1 MTSPLA
7 CDYYQPP
14 AATLGL
20 IRIQASDDGLT
31 AITFMEPTAV
41 DTADPAPQPN
51 AHTRLCQQQLA
62 EYFAGQRT
70 RFELPL
76 AARGTSFQQ
85 QVWRRL
91 CDIPFGTTASYAD
104 IAARLDNPRAVRAV
118 GAANGRNPLAIVVPC
133 HRVIGRDGSL
143 TGYAGGLARK
153 RWLLA
158 HEGALLLTDGQNVI
172 GNIPADVREVLRSV
186 GNGSLLYRL
195 PGEGF
200 TWFSQPENL
209 EAADL
214 RVLERLMP
222 YPVLIVA
229 IIVVIFAFIL
239 ARTRFGR
246 HTYAV
251 GDNIE
256 ADQIFTVLMGDEV
269 EPRRDF
275 ITTNALNARNLDV

>member
-1 MTSPLA
+1 MNSPLA
-7 CDYYQPP
+7 FDYYQPP

-31 AITFMEPTAV
+31 AITFIEPTAV
-41 DTADPAPQPN
+41 DTAAQPN

-76 AARGTSFQQ
+76 AARGTAFQQ

-91 CDIPFGTTASYAD
+91 CDIPFGVTASYAD

-158 HEGALLLTDGQNVI
+158 HEA
-172 GNIPADVREVLRSV
+172 S
-186 GNGSLLYRL
+186 
-195 PGEGF
+195 
-200 TWFSQPENL
+200 
-209 EAADL
+209 
-214 RVLERLMP
+214 
-222 YPVLIVA
+222 
-229 IIVVIFAFIL
+229 
-239 ARTRFGR
+239 
-246 HTYAV
+246 
-251 GDNIE
+251 
-256 ADQIFTVLMGDEV
+256 
-269 EPRRDF
+269 RRDF
-275 ITTNALNARNLDV
+275 GP

>member
-20 IRIQASDDGLT
+20 IRIQANDDGLT

-158 HEGALLLTDGQNVI
+158 HEA
-172 GNIPADVREVLRSV
+172 S
-186 GNGSLLYRL
+186 
-195 PGEGF
+195 
-200 TWFSQPENL
+200 
-209 EAADL
+209 
-214 RVLERLMP
+214 
-222 YPVLIVA
+222 
-229 IIVVIFAFIL
+229 
-239 ARTRFGR
+239 
-246 HTYAV
+246 
-251 GDNIE
+251 
-256 ADQIFTVLMGDEV
+256 
-269 EPRRDF
+269 RRDF
-275 ITTNALNARNLDV
+275 GP

>member
-1 MTSPLA
+1 MNSA
-7 CDYYQPP
+7 VAFDYYQPP

-20 IRIQASDDGLT
+20 IRIQASDNGLT
-31 AITFMEPTAV
+31 AITFIEPTAV
-41 DTADPAPQPN
+41 GTAAQPN

-85 QVWRRL
+85 QVWHRL

-158 HEGALLLTDGQNVI
+158 HEANHKRC
-172 GNIPADVREVLRSV
+172 N
-186 GNGSLLYRL
+186 
-195 PGEGF
+195 
-200 TWFSQPENL
+200 
-209 EAADL
+209 
-214 RVLERLMP
+214 
-222 YPVLIVA
+222 
-229 IIVVIFAFIL
+229 
-239 ARTRFGR
+239 
-246 HTYAV
+246 
-251 GDNIE
+251 
-256 ADQIFTVLMGDEV
+256 
-269 EPRRDF
+269 
-275 ITTNALNARNLDV
+275 